1 MKSFIT
7 DDLNDLTLDSQ
18 GNIAVADGLQAYE
31 QVLKNVLKLQ
41 QYEYPYDLEKGI
53 NWLGNA
59 LGSNANL
66 QLWESQLL
74 DVVKNQSF
82 VQRIKDWRY
91 DVENNNLVF
100 LLVVET
106 DAGEITIKG

>member
-7 DDLNDLTLDSQ
+7 DSQNDLMLDTQ
-18 GNIAVADGLQAYE
+18 GNIAVAGDLEAYQ
-31 QVLKNVLKLQ
+31 QVLKNVLRLQ
-41 QYEYPYDLEKGI
+41 QYEYPYDLERGI
-53 NWLGNA
+53 NWLGYA
-59 LGSNANL
+59 LGREANL
-66 QLWESQLL
+66 QLWGKQLL
-74 DVVKNQSF
+74 ETVKSQSF

-91 DVENNNLVF
+91 DVEDNNLVF

>member
-7 DDLNDLTLDSQ
+7 DEFNDLSLDSH
-18 GNIAVADGLQAYE
+18 GNIAISDSLEAYE
-31 QVLKNVLKLQ
+31 QVLKNVLRLQ

-53 NWLGNA
+53 NWLGYA
-59 LGSNANL
+59 LGREANL
-66 QLWESQLL
+66 QLWENQLL
-74 DVVKNQSF
+74 ETVKSQSF

-91 DVENNNLVF
+91 DVEDNNLVF

-106 DAGEITIKG
+106 DAGEIIIKG